1 MDGYPGVTGGD
12 STQQQER
19 HYYLLSELQTL
30 VKGLPSSFQQRL
42 SYNTLSD
49 LALALIDGTV
59 YEIVQGLLD
68 IQHLT
73 EKNLYN
79 QRQKLHCEHQA
90 LKQDLARKHKDAL
103 QSCKSHNLVLLKANQ
118 QAELEVST
126 EILTSLLTEWY
137 CSMLLVYS
145 FVLLYQALDVRVR
158 EEQKMMD
165 KKIVAE
171 MDQKVIDQQN
181 TLEKAGVPGFYI
193 TTNPQEL
200 TMQMNLLELMLKLQQ
215 KESQSGLL

>member
-1 MDGYPGVTGGD
+1 MERYPGAVGGD
-12 STQQQER
+12 STKQQER
-19 HYYLLSELQTL
+19 HYYLLSELQAL
-30 VKGLPSSFQQRL
+30 VKDLPSSFQQRL
-42 SYNTLSD
+42 SYNTLGD

-90 LKQDLARKHKDAL
+90 LKQELTRKHKDAL
-103 QSCKSHNLVLLKANQ
+103 QTCKSHNLALLKTNQ
-118 QAELEVST
+118 QAELE
-126 EILTSLLTEWY
+126 
-137 CSMLLVYS
+137 
-145 FVLLYQALDVRVR
+145 ALEVRIR
-158 EEQKMMD
+158 EEQRMMD

-200 TMQMNLLELMLKLQQ
+200 TMQMNLLELILKLQQ
-215 KESQSGLL
+215 KESQSGIM